1 MGRELKSGTI
11 GNWTAA
17 KLREE
22 MKRDSQLIVME
33 SDSQPI
39 IRKVNRIIFPT
50 GSLSRNSD
58 GSVNVS
64 FVAGGGSSPGGSN
77 GNIQFNSTSGND
89 AQFSGASKLSYNN
102 STNAVLSMTGSMQ
115 ITGSLGLNT
124 RGAAVTHGITL
135 PNETSD
141 NSGMIKATAYLTYSS
156 IRYKENI
163 KPLEPALPRLNNM
176 RPVSFEWKDSG
187 KKDIGFIVEEV
198 EKELPEVIGYDHGVP
213 SSMDY
218 AKMTSFLMQCI
229 KEQQLEIKELKRNIS
244 EILKKGQ

>member
-1 MGRELKSGTI
+1 MGRDLKSGTI

-17 KLREE
+17 KLRKE

-33 SDSQPI
+33 QDRNPT
-39 IRKVNRIIFPT
+39 IRKVSKIIFPT

-64 FVAGGGSSPGGSN
+64 FIAGEAASPGGDT
-77 GNIQFNSTSGND
+77 GDIQFKTGD
-89 AQFSGASKLSYNN
+89 TFGGASKLSYND
-102 STNAVLSMTGSMQ
+102 STNAVLSMTGSIQ

-124 RGAAVTHGITL
+124 RGTAITHGITL

-163 KPLEPALPRLNNM
+163 KPLEPALPKLNNI

-218 AKMTSFLMQCI
+218 AKMTSFLMQCV
-229 KEQQLEIKELKRNIS
+229 KEQQLEIKELKLNIS
-244 EILKKGQ
+244 KLLKKGQQIEE